1 LDESGRMKKSTHGLT
16 RRKFLRNSAAG
27 AAFLSQASLW
37 NKSLAAT
44 QDAQPSPYRI
54 FFQQP
59 AQAWVE
65 ALPVG
70 NGNLGAMIFGDTGRE
85 HIQLNHDGVWDG
97 ELRDRN
103 NPAAGAAVPEVRRLL
118 FAGKVKEAEALAA
131 SDILA
136 IPRRLPLY
144 ESLGDLWLDFGAIE
158 NLGDYTRDLD
168 LQSGIASVH
177 YRVNNVGF
185 RREIFSSV
193 PDNVIV
199 VRLEAKANGPL
210 SFSVALDRPVNAQT
224 IAISPNRL
232 AMTGDALPPVLGD
245 PATTER
251 IVGIAFRAEVLALAE
266 GGTVK
271 ADGANLKISGADAV
285 TLLVA
290 ATSRHYSSDLEAA
303 CQHTLAAAKAKSY
316 TELRQRHVADHRE
329 LFDRVELKLT
339 NTPDPN
345 RDIPTDQRLQRM
357 KAGAEDQYL
366 LEIYFQFARY
376 LLIGSSRPGTMA
388 ANLQGIWNDSLNPPW
403 GSKYTININ
412 TEMNYWLANPANL
425 SELQLPLFD
434 LIDSTRAAGAITAQK
449 YYKSRGFV
457 AHHNTDIW
465 GNAVPIDST
474 ASGIWPMGAA
484 WLSTHLWTAYE
495 FSGDANF
502 LAQRAYPRL
511 REIAQFFLDY
521 LVESPDGFL
530 VTGPSLSPENRYL
543 LPDGTQ
549 ASLCMGPTMD
559 IEITRAIF
567 TRVIRASEILKI
579 DEEFRARAQSAMEKL
594 PPFKITPL
602 GTLQEWPQ
610 DYPEQDPG
618 HRHIS
623 HLWALFPDDQITL
636 RATPELAQAARKTLE
651 RRLAHGGGSTGW
663 SRAWIVNCWARLE
676 DGESAYQNL
685 VALLRLSTLSNLL
698 DVCGEKPT
706 SYYQIDGNFGGANG
720 IMEMLL
726 QSHSGVV
733 RFLPALPAA
742 WANGSFRGLRA
753 RGGLEVDLAWENGK
767 PTQARLHASLDR
779 EEQLAAPS
787 GTRIVSIRAGLR
799 KMNFVEKD
807 DGIVSFQANRGQ
819 SYSVQFA

>member
-1 LDESGRMKKSTHGLT
+1 MRPVKKSTGGLT
-16 RRKFLRNSAAG
+16 RRKFLRNSVVG
-27 AAFLSQASLW
+27 AAYLSQASLL
-37 NKSLAAT
+37 KADIDSAQAAPP
-44 QDAQPSPYRI
+44 APYRL
-54 FFQQP
+54 FFGQP
-59 AQAWVE
+59 AKAWVE

-70 NGNLGAMIFGDTGRE
+70 NGNLGAMVFGAKGRD

-103 NPAAGAAVPEVRRLL
+103 NLGAGAAVPEIRRLL

-131 SDILA
+131 SDMLA

-144 ESLGDLWLDFGAIE
+144 ESLGDLWLDFGA
-158 NLGDYTRDLD
+158 NVNVDDYTRDLD
-168 LQSGIASVH
+168 LQSGIAGVR
-177 YRVNNVGF
+177 YRVNGTEF
-185 RREIFSSV
+185 RREIFSSA

-199 VRLEAKANGPL
+199 IRVESDTRASL
-210 SFSVALDRPVNAQT
+210 SFTVALDRPANAQT
-224 IAISPNRL
+224 IAISPDCL
-232 AMTGDALPPVLGD
+232 VMSGEALPPVVGD
-245 PATTER
+245 PATTEHN
-251 IVGIAFRAEVLALAE
+251 VGMAFRAELLALTE

-271 ADGANLKISGADAV
+271 VNDSSLQISDADTV
-285 TLLVA
+285 TLLIA
-290 ATSRHYSSDLEAA
+290 ATSRHYSSDLEAT
-303 CQHTLAAAKAKSY
+303 CQHALRAAQSKSY
-316 TELRQRHVADHRE
+316 TELRRRHVADHRE
-329 LFDRVELKLT
+329 LFDRVEVKLT

-345 RDIPTDQRLQRM
+345 RDVPTDQRLQRV
-357 KAGAEDQYL
+357 KDGGEDQHL

-425 SELQLPLFD
+425 AELQIPLFD
-434 LIDSTRAAGAITAQK
+434 LIDSTRPAGAITAQK

-465 GNAVPIDST
+465 GDAVPIDGVP
-474 ASGIWPMGAA
+474 SGIWPMGAA

-495 FSGDANF
+495 FSGDMNF

-511 REIAQFFLDY
+511 REIAQFFLDH
-521 LVESPDGFL
+521 LIQSPDGFL

-543 LPDGTQ
+543 LPDGTP

-567 TRVIRASEILKI
+567 TRVIRASEVLKI
-579 DEEFRARAQSAMEKL
+579 DQEFRAQVQSAMKKL
-594 PPFKITPL
+594 TPFKITSL

-610 DYPEQDPG
+610 DYPEQEPG

-623 HLWALFPDDQITL
+623 HLWALFPDDQVTL

-651 RRLAHGGGSTGW
+651 RRLAHGGGGTGW
-663 SRAWIVNCWARLE
+663 SRAWIINCWARLE
-676 DGESAYQNL
+676 DGENAYQNL
-685 VALLRLSTLSNLL
+685 LALLRLSTLSNLF

-753 RGGLEVDLAWENGK
+753 RGGLEVELAWENGK
-767 PTQARLHASLDR
+767 PTQARLHSSLDR
-779 EEQLAAPS
+779 EQQVAAPS
-787 GTRIVSIRAGLR
+787 GVKIASIRSGLS
-799 KMNFVEKD
+799 KVNFIEKG
-807 DGIVSFQANRGQ
+807 DGVVSFHSARGE
-819 SYSVQFA
+819 SYSIEFA